1 MSHSIHMLSIQF
13 SNKLFEKFCCWY
25 EKVVLLPV
33 EELEVPFLMPAAST
47 ASTARVNFPI
57 LSALTLETAANA
69 DTWLIKAT
77 ITSKKCATVNLLLTS
92 RK

>member
-1 MSHSIHMLSIQF
+1 MRKVF
-13 SNKLFEKFCCWY
+13 S
-25 EKVVLLPV
+25 LPV
-33 EELEVPFLMPAAST
+33 EELAAEVPFLMPAAST

-57 LSALTLETAANA
+57 FSAVTLEAAANA

-77 ITSKKCATVNLLLTS
+77 ITSKFFGCATVLLTS